1 MNENPADDFIDILNA
16 IPPAAREKFARIRA
30 LDSEALAIEIN
41 IDSKRALAE
50 AKASEYA
57 AKKNPKLKAEIE
69 EMLKEINT
77 LHKKTLSISK
87 EKMSLAEAIYNQVDR
102 TTEDLDH
109 YLSEHPVVEDSQMDS
124 MRKTSKSKRG
134 KK

>member
-1 MNENPADDFIDILNA
+1 
-16 IPPAAREKFARIRA
+16 
-30 LDSEALAIEIN
+30 
-41 IDSKRALAE
+41 
-50 AKASEYA
+50 
-57 AKKNPKLKAEIE
+57 
-69 EMLKEINT
+69 MLKEINT